1 MKAKDTIYHY
11 EIRIDFNA
19 NKVTQSQK
27 KHTVLGVN
35 SERLV
40 IDDYRFT
47 TIKHKKS
54 YRGDTDSLF
63 NQVTVFDTS
72 NWHISSSDYIQ
83 SDLYTSSSSTKI
95 AYRRMKKALETFIYK
110 KHGRYCN
117 AITMLDK
124 IET

>member
-1 MKAKDTIYHY
+1 MKAKDIVYHY
-11 EIRIDFNA
+11 SIRIDFNA
-19 NKVTQSQK
+19 DKVTQKQN
-27 KHTVLGVN
+27 KHVVLGVN
-35 SERLV
+35 SEMLV

-54 YRGDTDSLF
+54 YRGDSDSLF
-63 NQVTVFDTS
+63 NQVAVFDTS
-72 NWHISSSDYIQ
+72 NWRISSSDYIE

-117 AITMLDK
+117 AILFLDQIK
-124 IET
+124 I